1 MEEIHLN
8 VSSMR
13 SLFIEM
19 YFGKTRLSSGTA
31 FVVKVGGQQGLV
43 TNRHN
48 LTGRHQ
54 ATGQPLS
61 GHGGVPD
68 QIVVWHNADTEVP
81 SWVPITMPLYADD
94 GEALWLEHPGL
105 GARADIAVLLLNQ
118 IESVKFLAYD
128 LDIPPELIQRPADS
142 VSVIG
147 FPFGKASAGLLAIW
161 ATGFIASEPD
171 FPFDGMPITLI
182 DCRSR
187 PGQSGSPVVMQRND
201 VYWSEG
207 RLMSPYTRAGKTQ
220 LIGIYSGRISSESD
234 IGMVWWASA
243 IRETL
248 EQSVTGSFQEAG
260 ISD

>member
-8 VSSMR
+8 IGSIR

-19 YFGKTRLSSGTA
+19 YFGETRLSSGTA
-31 FVVKVGGQQGLV
+31 FVAMAGDRKGLV

-54 ATGQPLS
+54 DTDQPLS
-61 GHGGVPD
+61 DHGGVPD
-68 QIVVWHNADTEVP
+68 RIVVWHNSDREVP
-81 SWVPITMPLYADD
+81 SWLPIDVSLYGDD
-94 GEALWLEHPGL
+94 GKPLWIEHPGL
-105 GARADIAVLLLNQ
+105 GARADIAILPLTD
-118 IESVKFLAYD
+118 IEGVKFLAYD
-128 LDIPPELIQRPADS
+128 LGLSPELIQRPADS

-147 FPFGKASAGLLAIW
+147 FPFGRASAGLLAIW

-171 FPFDGMPITLI
+171 FPFDNLPITLI

-207 RLMSPYTRAGKTQ
+207 RLVSPYTRAGKTQ
-220 LIGIYSGRISSESD
+220 LIGIYSGRISAESD
-234 IGMVWWASA
+234 IGMVWWVSA

-248 EQSVTGSFQEAG
+248 EQLDASSLQEIAV
-260 ISD
+260 